1 MNQRKNDERRSI
13 EAARLLLME
22 KTIDTQAARISALES
37 LLARCGDLLATH
49 NIYYYPLKDIVAE
62 IDAILPA
69 TDSHDSDCATHN
81 MPAYPNGD
89 CDCSLATEGKKE

>member
-13 EAARLLLME
+13 EAARTLLME

-37 LLARCGDLLATH
+37 LLARCGDLLTTH
-49 NIYYYPLKDIVAE
+49 NIYDYPLKDIVAE

-69 TDSHDSDCATHN
+69 TEDKKDDSIAT
-81 MPAYPNGD
+81 
-89 CDCSLATEGKKE
+89 